1 MKRLENMESIF
12 SLMSWSRS
20 SIAGVDSTD
29 FETAS
34 EVGRPAWEAAFEADN
49 AANSPRVISPVAGR
63 DVAVVASALAI
74 S

>member
-1 MKRLENMESIF
+1 MKRLEKMESIF
-12 SLMSWSRS
+12 SLMSWSRR
-20 SIAGVDSTD
+20 SIAGGDSTD

-34 EVGRPAWEAAFEADN
+34 EVGRSAWQAALEADK
-49 AANSPRVISPVAGR
+49 AANSPRVISPGAGR